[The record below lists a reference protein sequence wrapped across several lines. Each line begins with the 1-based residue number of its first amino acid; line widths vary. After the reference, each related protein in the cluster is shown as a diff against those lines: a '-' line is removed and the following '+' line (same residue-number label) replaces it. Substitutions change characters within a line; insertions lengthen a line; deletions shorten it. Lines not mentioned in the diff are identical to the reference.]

1 MAWPWVRNGMGQER
15 IGTKWLE
22 TDDKIVNII
31 SFLYMYIVHKL
42 PMGEHAPSLQQ
53 EEIYINSSGSLL
65 VRRPTVFAR
74 RDQLLFS
81 GEQA

>member
-1 MAWPWVRNGMGQER
+1 MCV
-15 IGTKWLE
+15 ICV
-22 TDDKIVNII
+22 DDKIVKII
-31 SFLYMYIVHKL
+31 FVLTLCIKL

-65 VRRPTVFAR
+65 VRRATVFAR

-81 GEQA
+81 GEQAHNRGGQTVHRKVRT